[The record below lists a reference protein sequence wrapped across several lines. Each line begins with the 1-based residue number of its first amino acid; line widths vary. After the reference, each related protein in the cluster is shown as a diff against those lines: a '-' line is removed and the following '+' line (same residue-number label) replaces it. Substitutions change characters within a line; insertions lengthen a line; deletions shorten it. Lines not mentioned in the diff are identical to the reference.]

1 MTSNLQLCNCMLIQR
16 FLIGMLPFHSAKK
29 FQHYHDFASWYM
41 QHSSSHTEK
50 KGKKSNP
57 TKQCSVW

>member
-1 MTSNLQLCNCMLIQR
+1 MTPNLQLCNCMLIQR
-16 FLIGMLPFHSAKK
+16 FLIGMLPFHSAKN
-29 FQHYHDFASWYM
+29 FNTIM
-41 QHSSSHTEK
+41 ILLPGVCNSHLVIQK